1 MAGKYRHATHQHG
14 DVHRKPQT
22 LPPSKQTHPYNYE
35 IVKIA
40 DEINNPMLSLTNS
53 TISNFHRRYD
63 HLKRVSAKSAP
74 LWDCS
79 EFSSYAMNN
88 QVKDLRE
95 SGIKMKTN
103 LNAVANAFKTGST
116 SEYQEQQLRKISHGL
131 TGRKNIMQHDLKPG
145 MVIFMRYPATKGGY
159 TGHVSMVVRDPATGE
174 LKIAES
180 IGSSRANGVVMRSLS
195 NFFNTGKASQ
205 RSTTMSLYDPF
216 EKDRATLNQYDEEV
230 IRVGQMYREAKNGH
244 GTGLMRVGGRQT
256 DEQIREQIKANL
268 RPSQVGLPHGLQ
280 TALNENTIN
289 LNALGKQQFAFE
301 NPVIDKPAPA
311 LRPSPSLSV

>member
-1 MAGKYRHATHQHG
+1 MAGKYRHVTHQHG

-22 LPPSKQTHPYNYE
+22 LPHSKQTHPYNYE

-103 LNAVANAFKTGST
+103 LNAVANAFKTGRT
-116 SEYQEQQLRKISHGL
+116 SEYQEQQ
-131 TGRKNIMQHDLKPG
+131 
-145 MVIFMRYPATKGGY
+145 
-159 TGHVSMVVRDPATGE
+159 
-174 LKIAES
+174 
-180 IGSSRANGVVMRSLS
+180 
-195 NFFNTGKASQ
+195 
-205 RSTTMSLYDPF
+205 
-216 EKDRATLNQYDEEV
+216 
-230 IRVGQMYREAKNGH
+230 
-244 GTGLMRVGGRQT
+244 
-256 DEQIREQIKANL
+256 
-268 RPSQVGLPHGLQ
+268 
-280 TALNENTIN
+280 
-289 LNALGKQQFAFE
+289 
-301 NPVIDKPAPA
+301 
-311 LRPSPSLSV
+311 